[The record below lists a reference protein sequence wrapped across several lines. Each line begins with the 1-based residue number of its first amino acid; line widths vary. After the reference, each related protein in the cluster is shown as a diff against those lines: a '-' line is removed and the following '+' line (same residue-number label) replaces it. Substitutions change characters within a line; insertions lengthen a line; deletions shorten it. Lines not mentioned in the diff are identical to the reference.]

1 MSREFSNIIIFN
13 NNTIDFI
20 AEKLEKMIIDL
31 EYTKCE
37 KDEAKIKI
45 DIIQDDQNN
54 ICLVSSKYFA
64 FSDLAT
70 NKSLIRKIAKRV
82 AQDTFMVSSKE
93 DVAVVEKYSFNKRI
107 YDYIALGDES
117 KLDELG
123 YNESYAM
130 YMEPIVWSNHFVGRN
145 TLADLNK
152 ILEQRKTYFEN
163 YEVLV
168 DMLKLYGIKFE
179 LVTYNYNVS
188 SEVNGTVKR
197 ELFFK

>member
-1 MSREFSNIIIFN
+1 
-13 NNTIDFI
+13 
-20 AEKLEKMIIDL
+20 
-31 EYTKCE
+31 
-37 KDEAKIKI
+37 
-45 DIIQDDQNN
+45 
-54 ICLVSSKYFA
+54 
-64 FSDLAT
+64 
-70 NKSLIRKIAKRV
+70 
-82 AQDTFMVSSKE
+82 
-93 DVAVVEKYSFNKRI
+93 
-107 YDYIALGDES
+107 
-117 KLDELG
+117 
-123 YNESYAM
+123 M

>member
-54 ICLVSSKYFA
+54 ICLVSSEYFA

-93 DVAVVEKYSFNKRI
+93 DVA
-107 YDYIALGDES
+107 
-117 KLDELG
+117 
-123 YNESYAM
+123 
-130 YMEPIVWSNHFVGRN
+130 
-145 TLADLNK
+145 
-152 ILEQRKTYFEN
+152 
-163 YEVLV
+163 
-168 DMLKLYGIKFE
+168 
-179 LVTYNYNVS
+179 
-188 SEVNGTVKR
+188 
-197 ELFFK
+197 

>member
-54 ICLVSSKYFA
+54 ICLVSSEYFA

-93 DVAVVEKYSFNKRI
+93 
-107 YDYIALGDES
+107 
-117 KLDELG
+117 
-123 YNESYAM
+123 
-130 YMEPIVWSNHFVGRN
+130 
-145 TLADLNK
+145 
-152 ILEQRKTYFEN
+152 
-163 YEVLV
+163 
-168 DMLKLYGIKFE
+168 
-179 LVTYNYNVS
+179 
-188 SEVNGTVKR
+188 
-197 ELFFK
+197 